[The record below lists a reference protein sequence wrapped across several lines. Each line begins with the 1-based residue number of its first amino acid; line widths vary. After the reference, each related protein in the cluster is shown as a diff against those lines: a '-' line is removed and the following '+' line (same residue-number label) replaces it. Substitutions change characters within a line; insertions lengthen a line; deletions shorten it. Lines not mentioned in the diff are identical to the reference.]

1 MRFQLIRPWLS
12 CVREVVAAEVRW
24 LDRKSASTIKQFLG
38 GDGVSFGERDEM
50 GEAERAGVCVGGRC
64 SVHGSRSKPIQTLTY
79 T

>member
-1 MRFQLIRPWLS
+1 MQLIRPWLS

-50 GEAERAGVCVGGRC
+50 GEAERAGECVCVCVWGGVYV
-64 SVHGSRSKPIQTLTY
+64 SELS
-79 T
+79 